1 MVKVSNIETFSH
13 TGASALESPTTSTI
27 GIASKLLLGLD
38 WVLLVVPWLK
48 DGDISSLVSMLVTIN
63 VTFFL
68 SICIEIQ
75 KMTKISQVISRTVV
89 PNTSVRD

>member
-1 MVKVSNIETFSH
+1 MVKVPNIETLSL

-48 DGDISSLVSMLVTIN
+48 DGDISSLVSMLATIN
-63 VTFFL
+63 VNSLLIDVDRDT
-68 SICIEIQ
+68 EKDQ
-75 KMTKISQVISRTVV
+75 NISSYI
-89 PNTSVRD
+89 

>member
-1 MVKVSNIETFSH
+1 MVKVPNIETLSL

-48 DGDISSLVSMLVTIN
+48 DGDISSLVSMLATIN
-63 VTFFL
+63 VNSLLIDEDRDT
-68 SICIEIQ
+68 EKDQ
-75 KMTKISQVISRTVV
+75 NISSYI
-89 PNTSVRD
+89 